1 MSTDGSDAAVLTER
15 RDRVLLVTLNRPDQ
29 RNAVNEA
36 MADGIAAALDEL
48 DADAGLSIGVITG
61 AGKGFCS
68 GMDLKAF
75 VAGESP
81 VVEGRGFAG
90 ITQRASAK
98 PLIAAIE
105 GFAVAGGL
113 EVALS
118 CDLIVAARGARLGIP
133 EVKRSLVAAGGG
145 LLRLPRV
152 LPRNIAMEMA
162 LTGDP
167 ILAERAAE
175 LGLVN
180 RLAEPGGALDAALEL
195 AEAIAANGPLALAAT
210 KRILTDSVDWPDAE
224 FFARQEEI
232 AGLGASVRGRPR
244 GRDRVFGEARA
255 RVEGPL
261 GVSRSRPATE
271 LGGLAPGGGD
281 DDAATAVVAVL
292 AEVDALPRAQR
303 QAPAHHRQ
311 HQRRAQQR
319 GLDVGGHVVV
329 ALERVGPVGSAVGDR
344 LVKPGGEV
352 PADVGRGVLVEGQRR
367 RRVLDE
373 EMEHPHAQ
381 LVELGQRLH
390 HLARDEVKAP
400 GLGREP
406 QVTLDP
412 HQSGRRATRMST
424 LSPRNGTPSRIS
436 NRRWRVPLARDP
448 SARTMRCHGTSGS
461 AQSCRTAPPTRGA
474 PGEMSP

>member
-1 MSTDGSDAAVLTER
+1 MSTDGSDEAVLAER

-29 RNAVNEA
+29 RNAVNA
-36 MADGIAAALDEL
+36 AVANGIAAALDEL
-48 DADAGLSIGVITG
+48 DADDGLSIGVITG

-75 VAGESP
+75 VTGESP

-90 ITQRASAK
+90 ITQRAAAK

-118 CDLIVAARGARLGIP
+118 CDIIVAARGARLGIP

-162 LTGDP
+162 LTGDL
-167 ILAERAAE
+167 IMAERAAE

-232 AGLGASVRGRPR
+232 AGPVRASE
-244 GRDRVFGEARA
+244 DAR
-255 RVEGPL
+255 EG
-261 GVSRSRPATE
+261 
-271 LGGLAPGGGD
+271 
-281 DDAATAVVAVL
+281 ATAF
-292 AEVDALPRAQR
+292 AEKRA
-303 QAPAHHRQ
+303 
-311 HQRRAQQR
+311 
-319 GLDVGGHVVV
+319 
-329 ALERVGPVGSAVGDR
+329 PVW
-344 LVKPGGEV
+344 K
-352 PADVGRGVLVEGQRR
+352 GR
-367 RRVLDE
+367 
-373 EMEHPHAQ
+373 
-381 LVELGQRLH
+381 
-390 HLARDEVKAP
+390 
-400 GLGREP
+400 
-406 QVTLDP
+406 
-412 HQSGRRATRMST
+412 
-424 LSPRNGTPSRIS
+424 
-436 NRRWRVPLARDP
+436 
-448 SARTMRCHGTSGS
+448 
-461 AQSCRTAPPTRGA
+461 
-474 PGEMSP
+474 